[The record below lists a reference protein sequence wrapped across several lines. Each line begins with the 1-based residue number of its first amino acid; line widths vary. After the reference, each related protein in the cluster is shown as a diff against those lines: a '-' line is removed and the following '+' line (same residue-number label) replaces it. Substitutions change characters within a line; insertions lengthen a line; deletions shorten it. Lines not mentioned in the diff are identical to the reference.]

1 MMNDENFIINLLCY
15 FKFGG
20 IVLHAKK
27 KKNTPHSILTVYVS
41 QLLCLTS
48 DFLASDTTAVDSGL
62 YSARDPTRICV
73 KNITVWFT
81 LY

>member
-1 MMNDENFIINLLCY
+1 MMKTSLLTFYVILNLV
-15 FKFGG
+15 
-20 IVLHAKK
+20 VLFYMQR